1 VGPKIGEN
9 HVLWCAVPVDSTH
22 SKYDASAPAWSRAR
36 DVLAGEDAV
45 KAAGEKYLPRLD
57 SQSEEEYA
65 AYKSRASFFGA
76 TARTLEEYLDLIF
89 RRAPTVGVGQ
99 SKELQAFADD
109 CDLWGM
115 DLVHYARH
123 VVREV
128 LSVGRFGSLV
138 LLDDAKHSWV
148 SSYRTEDIL
157 NWRVER
163 AGQGVALA
171 EVVLLEKAEIRNL
184 KAEIERVRVLR
195 LDPQSN
201 SQPSTLNSQQLQ
213 CVQEFWRRNN
223 STSLE
228 GSGETSEAWALD
240 ERTTLKQD
248 DAPLPFIPFVFHG
261 PRHSRPD
268 PDRLPLADIITA
280 NLDHYRLDADFKHG
294 LHFAALPTAW
304 VSGFDKTTPLRIGSS
319 AAWVS
324 DIPGATAG
332 FLEFSG
338 AGLAYIEKAME
349 KVERRMALLGAR
361 MLEVAPAEGEG
372 CGVPAIGQRGELC
385 GLGNIVASL
394 NQSLSRVLQLAHWW
408 IEGGTL
414 GEAPGVAFTMNTDLS
429 ARAISGE
436 SLTAVV
442 AAWQAGAI
450 SRDSMLEVLKRGE
463 VLPEGRTVAQER
475 ALIHGRAG

>member
-1 VGPKIGEN
+1 MTVGR
-9 HVLWCAVPVDSTH
+9 TH
-22 SKYDASAPAWSRAR
+22 PDYDANAAIWSRAR
-36 DVLAGEDAV
+36 DVLSGEDAV
-45 KAAGEKYLPRLD
+45 KVAGEKYLPRLD
-57 SQSEEEYA
+57 SQSDEEYS
-65 AYKSRASFFGA
+65 AYKARASFFGA

-89 RRAPTVGVGQ
+89 RRAPIVSVERGARSVE
-99 SKELQAFADD
+99 SEAQAQMRGFLED
-109 CDLWGM
+109 CDLWGI
-115 DLVHYARH
+115 DLIRYARQ

-138 LLDDAKHSWV
+138 LLDDARRPWV
-148 SSYRTEDIL
+148 SSYRTEDVL

-163 AGQGVALA
+163 VGQGVALA
-171 EVVLLEKAEIRNL
+171 EVVLQDKTESRKQ

-213 CVQEFWRRNN
+213 CVQELWKK
-223 STSLE
+223 E
-228 GSGETSEAWALD
+228 GEAWLLD
-240 ERTTLKQD
+240 ERVTLKRD

-304 VSGFDKTTPLRIGSS
+304 VSGFDKATPLRIGSS

-338 AGLAYIEKAME
+338 AGLAHIEKAME

-372 CGVPAIGQRGELC
+372 GGVPAIGQRGELC
-385 GLGNIVASL
+385 GLGNIVAGL

-414 GEAPGVAFTMNTDLS
+414 GEAPGVAITMNTDLS